1 MECVVGIASL
11 TSGNLVT
18 HSTIV
23 IYCASYYKVSWSAT
37 PCLIGEHTLK
47 VDDVIVSPLASVI
60 TIQIRDYGGYE
71 MIFKNLISPK
81 STKP

>member
-1 MECVVGIASL
+1 M
-11 TSGNLVT
+11 
-18 HSTIV
+18 
-23 IYCASYYKVSWSAT
+23 
-37 PCLIGEHTLK
+37 K